1 MNEYVMKGYIFWVIA
16 IVVFAILEAVTTQ
29 LVSVWFIVGSI
40 AALVS
45 ERLGAPFWLQ
55 LVVFVGVSAITLIL
69 TRPLIKKH
77 LKPKNEPTNADRV
90 IGQTA
95 VVTEKIDN
103 LSAAGFVKVDGQIW
117 SARSCDDT
125 VIEEG
130 KQVEIKRIDG
140 VKLIVAEK

>member
-1 MNEYVMKGYIFWVIA
+1 MNEYLFWAVA
-16 IVVFAILEAVTTQ
+16 IVVFAILEAITTQ

-40 AALVS
+40 AALLS
-45 ERLGAPFWLQ
+45 RWLGAPFYLQ
-55 LVVFVGVSAITLIL
+55 LIVFVGVSAITLVR

-95 VVTEKIDN
+95 VVTETIDN
-103 LSAAGFVKVDGQIW
+103 LAAKGQVKVDGQIW
-117 SARSCDDT
+117 SARCSEDT

>member
-1 MNEYVMKGYIFWVIA
+1 MNEYIFWAVA
-16 IVVFAILEAVTTQ
+16 IVAFAILEAVTTQ

-40 AALVS
+40 AALITKWF
-45 ERLGAPFWLQ
+45 GAPFYLQ
-55 LVVFVGVSAITLIL
+55 LIVFVGISAITLIL

-77 LKPKNEPTNADRV
+77 LKPKTEPTNADRV

-95 VVTEKIDN
+95 VVTERIDN
-103 LSAAGFVKVDGQIW
+103 LSASGFVKVDGQVW
-117 SARSCDDT
+117 SARSSDDS

-130 KQVEIKRIDG
+130 KQVEIQRIDG

>member
-1 MNEYVMKGYIFWVIA
+1 MREYYILWAIA
-16 IVVFAILEAVTTQ
+16 IVVFAVLEAITTQ

-40 AALVS
+40 AALISVK
-45 ERLGAPFWLQ
+45 LNAPLYVQ
-55 LVVFVGVSAITLIL
+55 LIVFVAVSAVTLIL

-90 IGQTA
+90 IGQTG
-95 VVTEKIDN
+95 VVTERIDN
-103 LSAAGFVKVDGQIW
+103 LSAVGQVKVDGQIW
-117 SARSCDDT
+117 SARSTDDA

-130 KQVEIKRIDG
+130 KQVEIERIDG

>member
-1 MNEYVMKGYIFWVIA
+1 MNEYIFWAVA
-16 IVVFAILEAVTTQ
+16 IVLFAVLEAITTQ
-29 LVSVWFIVGSI
+29 LVSVWFIAGSI
-40 AALVS
+40 AALLS
-45 ERLGAPFWLQ
+45 KWLGAPFYLQ
-55 LVVFVGVSAITLIL
+55 LIVFLGISVITLVL

-103 LSAAGFVKVDGQIW
+103 LSATGQVKVDGQIW
-117 SARSCDDT
+117 SARSCDDA